1 MDQTVSIHPMD
12 EYNQKLVACT
22 HPNDWSN
29 PEPKEIY
36 HLVVIGAGSAGLVTA
51 AGSAGLGAKVALVER
66 HLMGGDCLN
75 VGCVPSK
82 CLIRSGHAFS
92 DIMEAKDY
100 GVHVPD
106 GTTVDFPFVMERMRK
121 IRSGIAPHD
130 SVERFT
136 KLGVDVFLGDG
147 TFNEDGT
154 VEVGGKK
161 LKYKKAVIC
170 TGARAFVPPIEG
182 LQDAGYVTNDTVFE
196 LTELPKRFMVIGGG
210 PIGCE
215 LAQSFRNFGSDVHI
229 IERAGQ
235 FLTREDPDAAAILK
249 HTFERQGIHIHLNS
263 DVRNVSKTES
273 GKLVEL
279 ECDGKTQTLE
289 VDEIM
294 VGTGRAPNVQGL
306 NLEAVGVEYD
316 ERKGVHVNDNMQT
329 TNPKIFAAG
338 DICMSKKF
346 THAADVA
353 ARTVIQNALFPNPI
367 RSKRGKLSNYIIPW
381 CTYTNPE
388 IAHVGMY
395 EKDAI
400 DNGIEVDTYT
410 KPMSEV
416 DRAMAEGDT
425 DGFVKIHTEKGS
437 DKILGATIV
446 AKHAG
451 EMINEITMAMKFGI
465 GLGKISNVIHCYP
478 TQAEA
483 IRHLGD
489 AYNRTKLTPFVKK
502 LINWW
507 LS

>member
-1 MDQTVSIHPMD
+1 MNQNVSIHPMD
-12 EYNQKLVACT
+12 EHNQKLVDNT
-22 HPNDWSN
+22 HPNDWTN
-29 PEPKEIY
+29 PEPKGIY
-36 HLVVIGAGSAGLVTA
+36 NLVVIGAGTAGLVTA
-51 AGSAGLGAKVALVER
+51 AGAAGLGAKVALVER

-82 CLIRSGHAFS
+82 CLIRSGHAMA
-92 DIMEAKDY
+92 DVMDAKQF

-106 GTTVDFPFVMERMRK
+106 GTSVDFAEVMRRMRK
-121 IRSGIAPHD
+121 IRSDIAPHD

-136 KLGVDVFLGDG
+136 KLGIDVFLGDG
-147 TFNEDGT
+147 KFNSDGT

-215 LAQSFRNFGSDVHI
+215 LAQSFCNFGSDVHI
-229 IERAGQ
+229 IERAAQ
-235 FLTREDPDAAAILK
+235 FLIREDPDAAVILK
-249 HTFERQGIHIHLNS
+249 NTFEQQGIHIHLNTE
-263 DVRNVSKTES
+263 VNKITKTGS
-273 GKLVEL
+273 GKFVEL
-279 ECDGKTQTLE
+279 ECNGKTETIE
-289 VDEIM
+289 VDEIL
-294 VGTGRAPNVQGL
+294 VGAGRAPNVNGL

-316 ERKGVHVNDNMQT
+316 ERKGVQVNDNLQT

-338 DICMSKKF
+338 DVCMSAKF
-346 THAADVA
+346 THAADFA

-367 RSKRGKLSNYIIPW
+367 KSKRGKLSSLIIPW

-388 IAHVGMY
+388 IAHVGIY
-395 EKDAI
+395 EKDAKEK
-400 DNGIEVDTYT
+400 GIEIDTYV
-410 KPMSEV
+410 KQMSDV

-425 DGFVKIHTEKGS
+425 KGFVKIHTEKGS

-451 EMINEITMAMKFGI
+451 EMINEITLAMKYGI
-465 GLGKISNVIHCYP
+465 GLGKIAYVIHSYP

-483 IRHLGD
+483 IRHLGE

-502 LINWW
+502 LFKWW